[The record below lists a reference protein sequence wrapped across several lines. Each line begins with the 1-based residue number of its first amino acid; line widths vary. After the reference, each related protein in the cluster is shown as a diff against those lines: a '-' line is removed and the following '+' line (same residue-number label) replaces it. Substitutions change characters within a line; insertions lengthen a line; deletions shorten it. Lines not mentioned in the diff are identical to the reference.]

1 MVSQSF
7 NQWGRLGAAGV
18 VLCLG
23 ACGDNGG
30 TTMSSTSVASTG
42 IVPPGTDSTATTPTT
57 GAEGGVTETGG
68 SATATASG
76 TGTVTSGSPTSA
88 EGTGETTA
96 STDVGD
102 TTAGVLTTTTATTTA
117 STGPDEPFCG
127 DGQLGVDEEC
137 DDGNDTPND
146 TCSNTCTKVPCDQQV
161 GQDFDE
167 VLSYIW
173 ISNSSESTVSKIN
186 TKTAIEEGRY
196 RVVGGSP
203 SRTSVNLEG
212 DVAVSSRDP
221 GGVTKIAAKPEN
233 CLDANNDGMITTST
247 GPGDVKALGQDE
259 CVVWTKMIPSPGYGY
274 GPRATAWDGGVQD
287 QETCQYS
294 SPRLW
299 IGWMD
304 GGAVAHF
311 ERLDGATGNTLDKVD
326 YPWDAGS
333 YSPYGGAVD
342 AAGNF
347 YVTGLNTAPTIKIDA
362 VTLQLTNLGNP
373 AGCKYGMTL
382 DNNGD
387 IWAGACF
394 GEGVYHWD
402 HNNNVW
408 TTLANS
414 GGTRVNGIMAD
425 ADGNV
430 WGAGSSGCRLVHIDI
445 QSKTYVNNNIPLPG
459 CSSPWGV
466 SIDFEG
472 YVWVVDMS
480 ASVAFKVDPMT
491 YQVVAT
497 VGGLVGPYTY
507 SDMTGV
513 ALKQQIVPQ

>member
-1 MVSQSF
+1 MLR
-7 NQWGRLGAAGV
+7 GYPRLNGSRSLFLAAAAV
-18 VLCLG
+18 ITLG
-23 ACGDNGG
+23 CGDDGR
-30 TTMSSTSVASTG
+30 
-42 IVPPGTDSTATTPTT
+42 
-57 GAEGGVTETGG
+57 
-68 SATATASG
+68 
-76 TGTVTSGSPTSA
+76 
-88 EGTGETTA
+88 
-96 STDVGD
+96 
-102 TTAGVLTTTTATTTA
+102 TTAGNSATTTMTGTTVDLTTGTSDGTGSA
-117 STGPDEPFCG
+117 SEASVTQGSMSEGMTTSTTTSPTTTSPTTTVGPTTSTTDDTTGSTGAVSAGTSTGVPGPVCG
-127 DGQLGVDEEC
+127 NGVVEEAEEC
-137 DDGNDTPND
+137 DDGDDLDKNA
-146 TCSNTCTKVPCDQQV
+146 CSNACTKVPCDQQE
-161 GQDFDE
+161 GGMDDLE
-167 VLSYIW
+167 NVLSYIW
-173 ISNSSESTVSKIN
+173 ISNSSQNTVSKIN

-196 RVVGGSP
+196 QIVGGSP

-221 GGVTKIAAKPEN
+221 GGVTKIAAKKEN
-233 CLDANNDGMITTST
+233 CVDKNADGVIQTST
-247 GPGDVKALGQDE
+247 GPNDVLPLGQDE
-259 CVVWTKMIPSPGYGY
+259 CVIWTKTIPSPGYGF

-287 QETCQYS
+287 QETCKYTA
-294 SPRLW
+294 PKLW

-304 GGAVAHF
+304 AQYMAHF

-326 YPWDAGS
+326 YQWQQGS

-347 YVTGLNTAPTIKIDA
+347 YATGLNTAPTIKIDA
-362 VTLQLTNLGNP
+362 QTLQLTDLGNP

-382 DNNGD
+382 DGNGD

-402 HNNNVW
+402 HNTNIW
-408 TTLANS
+408 TTLPNS

-430 WGAGSSGCRLVHIDI
+430 WGAGSSSCRLVHIDV
-445 QSKTYVNNNIPLPG
+445 QTKTYVNNSIPLPG
-459 CSSPWGV
+459 CSNPWGV

-491 YQVVAT
+491 YQTVAT
-497 VGGLVGPYTY
+497 VQGLVGPYTY

-513 ALKQQIVPQ
+513 ALKQQVIPQ